1 MRKKEKYYY
10 KVIGVE
16 NPDFIRRNKL
26 KPDYLFYI
34 TNQIMEPV
42 CQIYA
47 LIVENLDG
55 YNYDK
60 DYLKRL
66 NQTYIDKHGEEK
78 AKEKMTK
85 KKNDFIK

>member
-1 MRKKEKYYY
+1 MRKRDKYYY
-10 KVIGVE
+10 KVIE
-16 NPDFIRRNKL
+16 LKIDFTRRNKL

-34 TNQIMEPV
+34 TNQIMKPV

-60 DYLKRL
+60 DYLK
-66 NQTYIDKHGEEK
+66 D
-78 AKEKMTK
+78 
-85 KKNDFIK
+85 